1 MISNYGCRC
10 LGPCRAL
17 QDLVVDVVK
26 EELGLK
32 AGMRKEET
40 NDWVIRKT
48 VGGPLRRVRRE

>member
-1 MISNYGCRC
+1 
-10 LGPCRAL
+10 
-17 QDLVVDVVK
+17 DLVVDVVK

-32 AGMRKEET
+32 AGMGKEEI